1 MQILIGLK
9 PAVYRDN
16 FGGFGV
22 MELDIKEYGAIDDG
36 VTVNTEV
43 IQNCVDRCSKE
54 GGIVQI
60 SGGVFVCGTIYLK
73 SNVALRIDAGAVLL
87 ASPDIADYGED
98 THYNRYRNESDMDR
112 CWIYACDQENIH
124 IFGEG
129 MLNGNAEAFPNI
141 GRKERPMMMRFL
153 RCKNI
158 HLSGLKLFDAAAW
171 TTAFLDSS
179 YIWVN
184 NVEIRNEKRYNGD
197 GLDFDGSSHI
207 FVNGCSITGTDDNLC
222 LQAGSKEYAVED
234 VHISNC
240 EFSSLC
246 AGIRIGLK
254 SIGEIRNV
262 VIENCTMK
270 RVWRE
275 GIKIEC
281 TEGGTISE
289 ILVNNI
295 TMRDV
300 SRPIFVL
307 LNNRFEPEGLGSSL
321 ELKEMPEIGEMKHL
335 FFTNIIAMDSK
346 EMETPHT
353 RFGKDLMGAPWFNGI
368 RIDAEE
374 NHKIEDV
381 TIQNLRYITVGG
393 VKKQEI
399 PAEYPKVLDRKHY
412 PAQETAENYY
422 PDWSRARYMD
432 IRNVAGVY
440 LENIVFQSI
449 EEDEREPYYIEGC
462 EVWKKEIMHI
472 SL

>member
-1 MQILIGLK
+1 
-9 PAVYRDN
+9 
-16 FGGFGV
+16 
-22 MELDIKEYGAIDDG
+22 MEIDIREYGALGDG
-36 VTVNTEV
+36 VSLNTSI
-43 IQNCVDRCSKE
+43 IQNCLDRCSEK
-54 GGIVQI
+54 GGTVRI
-60 SGGVFVCGTIYLK
+60 SGGTFVCGTIYLR
-73 SNVALRIDAGAVLL
+73 SHVMLRIDAGAVLL
-87 ASPDIADYGED
+87 ASPNIEDYGEN
-98 THYNRYRNESDMDR
+98 THYNRYRNETDLDR
-112 CWIYACDQENIH
+112 CWIYACDQENIG
-124 IFGEG
+124 ILGEG
-129 MLNGNAEAFPNI
+129 TLDGNASAFPNA
-141 GRKERPMMMRFL
+141 GRSERPMMMRFL
-153 RCKNI
+153 RCRNI
-158 HLSGLKLFDAAAW
+158 RLSGLRLYHAVGW

-179 YIWVN
+179 YIWAEHL
-184 NVEIRNEKRYNGD
+184 EIQNEKHYNGD

-222 LQAGSKEYAVED
+222 LQAGSREYPVED

-254 SIGEIRNV
+254 SIGDIRNV
-262 VIENCTMK
+262 VIENCTMNK
-270 RVWRE
+270 VWRE

-289 ILVNNI
+289 IIVNNI
-295 TMRDV
+295 VMRDV

-307 LNNRFEPEGLGSSL
+307 LNNRFEPDGLGSSI
-321 ELKEMPEIGEMKHL
+321 ELKEMPEIGAIKRL
-335 FFTNIIAMDSK
+335 IFTNIIALDSE
-346 EMETPHT
+346 EMKYPHR

-374 NHKIEDV
+374 NHKIQDV
-381 TIQNLRYITVGG
+381 TIQNMRYITAGG

-399 PAEYPKVLDRKHY
+399 LTEYPKVLDRKQY
-412 PAQETAENYY
+412 PAEETAENYY

-462 EVWKKEIMHI
+462 KIWKKEIMHV